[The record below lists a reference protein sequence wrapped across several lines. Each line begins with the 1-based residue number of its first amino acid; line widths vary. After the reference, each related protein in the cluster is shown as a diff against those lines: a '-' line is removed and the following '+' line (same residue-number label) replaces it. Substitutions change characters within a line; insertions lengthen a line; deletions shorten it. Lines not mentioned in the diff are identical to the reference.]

1 MLGET
6 PDGRIVKLK
15 KGCECVCHNEPH
27 WVYMDLYWKDRNR
40 DLLREEGRTIEQQYF
55 GALAYQ
61 KEEIARLDSLAASF
75 RAAGIVRLVPEACD
89 ELTDIQRQRLAP
101 PKKPE
106 ISPYVN
112 HATEVRKK
120 ARAAW

>member
-6 PDGRIVKLK
+6 PDGRMVKLK
-15 KGCECVCHNEPH
+15 KGCECANHNDPH
-27 WVYMDLYWKDRNR
+27 WVYMDRFWKNKNL
-40 DLLREEGRTIEQQYF
+40 DLLREEGKTIEQQYF
-55 GALAYQ
+55 GHLGYQ

-101 PKKPE
+101 PNKPE
-106 ISPYVN
+106 ISSYVN
-112 HATEVRKK
+112 HSTEVRKK